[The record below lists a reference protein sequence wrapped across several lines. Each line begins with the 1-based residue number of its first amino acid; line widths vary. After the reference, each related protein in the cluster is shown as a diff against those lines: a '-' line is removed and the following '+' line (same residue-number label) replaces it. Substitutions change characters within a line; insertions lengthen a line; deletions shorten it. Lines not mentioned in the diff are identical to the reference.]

1 MCVTDMTTSYEY
13 DVLVMGAGLAGMR
26 AALAAHETGARVAIM
41 TKVHPVRSHSN
52 AAQGGINAAMTD
64 RGDDWAEH
72 AFETVKGSDY
82 LADQDAVEILAQE
95 AGREILA
102 LEHMGV
108 IFNRNEEGRLGTRR
122 FGGQKRARTFF
133 VSDFT
138 GQALLHVLFEQLM
151 KARVPVFEEWFVTTL
166 VKDADGRCAGLI
178 GFEIRTGQFALVKAK
193 AVIIASGGLG
203 RVFEPSTNA
212 LICTGDGMAIAYRA
226 GAALMDMEMV
236 QYHPTTLK
244 GKGLLI
250 TEAARGEGAYLLNRD
265 GERFMKR
272 YAPNMMELASR
283 DVVSR
288 AGQTEINEGRGVDG
302 CVLLD
307 CRHLGRRL
315 IHERLRQISD
325 EVQSFAGIDLT
336 KEPVPIR
343 PGMHY
348 QMGGIKTDVDG
359 RCWDMHGAW
368 AGVPGLFAAGET
380 ACLSLHGGNRLGANS
395 LLDTVVFG
403 RRAGRSAA
411 DYAREVPT
419 PHVPD
424 SAVERERQA
433 VSTLLSRHANR
444 DSVATIRHEMG
455 VTMHTHLGVFRDQE
469 GMMTAKGTLEA
480 LRDRYSRVGVQDKGQ
495 VFNTG
500 LIRALELGFMLDCA
514 ETIVRS
520 ALLRRESR
528 GAHFRTDY
536 LHRDDVQWL
545 KHILLYHQPDGSS
558 RVAYL
563 PVRLTR
569 WEPKVRTY

>member
-1 MCVTDMTTSYEY
+1 M
-13 DVLVMGAGLAGMR
+13 
-26 AALAAHETGARVAIM
+26 
-41 TKVHPVRSHSN
+41 
-52 AAQGGINAAMTD
+52 
-64 RGDDWAEH
+64 
-72 AFETVKGSDY
+72 
-82 LADQDAVEILAQE
+82 
-95 AGREILA
+95 
-102 LEHMGV
+102 
-108 IFNRNEEGRLGTRR
+108 
-122 FGGQKRARTFF
+122 
-133 VSDFT
+133 
-138 GQALLHVLFEQLM
+138 
-151 KARVPVFEEWFVTTL
+151 
-166 VKDADGRCAGLI
+166 
-178 GFEIRTGQFALVKAK
+178 
-193 AVIIASGGLG
+193 
-203 RVFEPSTNA
+203 FEPSTNA

-288 AGQTEINEGRGVDG
+288 AGQTEINEGRGVNG

-424 SAVERERQA
+424 STVEREQQA